1 MLVKYLAPYKNR
13 IYKDDEGMNNILIR
27 VAEMGDS
34 GVNVSLFSRDR
45 PSTFSRDRPSVFRRD
60 KPSVL
65 WDVRCYVC
73 GEEQGLTQL
82 PVYRY
87 TAPFSCDD

>member
-1 MLVKYLAPYKNR
+1 MKYLAPYKNR
-13 IYKDDEGMNNILIR
+13 IYKDDEGMNNILLR

-45 PSTFSRDRPSVFRRD
+45 
-60 KPSVL
+60 PSVL